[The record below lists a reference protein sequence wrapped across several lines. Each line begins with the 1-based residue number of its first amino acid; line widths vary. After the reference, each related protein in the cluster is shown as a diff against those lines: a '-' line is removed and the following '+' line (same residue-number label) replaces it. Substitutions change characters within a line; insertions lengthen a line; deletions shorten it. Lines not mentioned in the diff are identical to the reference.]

1 MQTSPLQANG
11 RPTVLQA
18 VPAAAVAASNA
29 NPDND
34 LKALKR
40 QQRMIKNRES
50 ACLSRKK
57 KKEYMSNL
65 EEHIAKVERENARLK
80 AENEELRSR
89 VRQLEAEKES
99 GVGGWGGVED
109 VLKSASNAVA
119 SGPNAKKAISLLAVL
134 LVVSLNVSSLG
145 GLYQRNGPSFGSGV
159 RLYVPDAA
167 SANSRLLNRLPAN
180 FGDGGGG
187 AGDGLVH
194 GAGRSLLWATGE
206 EEEGDSA
213 AAAYPVA
220 NASSSSS
227 PICPMYLNQ
236 SESVRLDSQLR
247 GWFQVD
253 PSVGANVTASSKRG
267 GIGARQKGTSLG
279 HFDNSNKRGMRGPS
293 G

>member
-1 MQTSPLQANG
+1 MWTSIILHIPPSLRKLYKTTTPL
-11 RPTVLQA
+11 LQ
-18 VPAAAVAASNA
+18 
-29 NPDND
+29 

-80 AENEELRSR
+80 AENDELRSR

-145 GLYQRNGPSFGSGV
+145 
-159 RLYVPDAA
+159 
-167 SANSRLLNRLPAN
+167 
-180 FGDGGGG
+180 
-187 AGDGLVH
+187 
-194 GAGRSLLWATGE
+194 
-206 EEEGDSA
+206 
-213 AAAYPVA
+213 
-220 NASSSSS
+220 
-227 PICPMYLNQ
+227 
-236 SESVRLDSQLR
+236 
-247 GWFQVD
+247 
-253 PSVGANVTASSKRG
+253 
-267 GIGARQKGTSLG
+267 
-279 HFDNSNKRGMRGPS
+279 
-293 G
+293 